1 MEGIEILARILHPE
15 VVTQRAPEG
24 SVLKLSLRGGQRC
37 RQRLLQ
43 NYFLPFQ

>member
-1 MEGIEILARILHPE
+1 MDGVEILARILHPE
-15 VVTQRAPEG
+15 LISQRAPEG
-24 SVLKLSLRGGQRC
+24 SVLRLSLKGGQRC